1 VRPNPNHRHT
11 TLNDLELARQ
21 IAAGDT
27 GAIEAF
33 VQQHYASV
41 LRFMRHL
48 TRRVED
54 AEDLTQQSFLKAR
67 SQIGSYQGKSSLRT
81 WLHRLAFH
89 EYTHWKRRQRRT
101 FTLQHAPAQTEPGF
115 DACIEAAAL
124 LEALHQL
131 PDALRETFLLH
142 EVQEL
147 PIEEVAKVL
156 SRPVGTIKSRL
167 FHARR
172 RLRAHLEGGQ
182 EEKIDA
188 EPAYES

>member
-1 VRPNPNHRHT
+1 
-11 TLNDLELARQ
+11 LNDLELARQ

-27 GAIEAF
+27 GAVEAF
-33 VQQHYASV
+33 VRQHYASV

-48 TRRVED
+48 TRRAED
-54 AEDLTQQSFLKAR
+54 AEDLTQQAFLKAR

-81 WLHRLAFH
+81 WLHRVAFH
-89 EYTHWKRRQRRT
+89 EYTHWKRSQRW
-101 FTLQHAPAQTEPGF
+101 TLTLRHAPARIEPAF
-115 DACIEAAAL
+115 EACLEAAAL
-124 LEALHQL
+124 LEALDTL

-142 EVQEL
+142 EVQQL

-156 SRPVGTIKSRL
+156 SRPVGTVKSRL
-167 FHARR
+167 FHARK
-172 RLRAHLEGGQ
+172 RLRAHLESGQ